1 MALCVREW
9 ICSSLSVHVHACVF
23 ARMHACVR
31 ACVDGVCFVGKG
43 AKACVIKAG
52 DLGQSAAETAEL
64 SSKLRG
70 MSKVKLTKTHLSM
83 PA

>member
-9 ICSSLSVHVHACVF
+9 ICTSLGVHVHACVF
-23 ARMHACVR
+23 ARMHACE
-31 ACVDGVCFVGKG
+31 CVDGVCFVGKG
-43 AKACVIKAG
+43 AKACAFKAG

-64 SSKLRG
+64 SSMLRG
-70 MSKVKLTKTHLSM
+70 MSNVKLTKTHLSM

>member
-31 ACVDGVCFVGKG
+31 AWMVCVFRVTVGQG
-43 AKACVIKAG
+43 AKACAFKAG
-52 DLGQSAAETAEL
+52 DLGQSVAETAEL
-64 SSKLRG
+64 NSKLRG
-70 MSKVKLTKTHLSM
+70 M
-83 PA
+83 